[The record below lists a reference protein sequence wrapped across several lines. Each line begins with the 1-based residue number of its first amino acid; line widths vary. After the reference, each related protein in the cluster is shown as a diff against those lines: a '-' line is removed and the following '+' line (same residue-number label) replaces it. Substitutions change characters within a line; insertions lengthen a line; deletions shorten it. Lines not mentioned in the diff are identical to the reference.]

1 MKRHFTGA
9 CYRARKLV
17 LSGCATSEPPPEPT
31 GSLTATTPA
40 TGCTKQSGWAA
51 WS

>member
-1 MKRHFTGA
+1 VKRHVTGA
-9 CYRARKLV
+9 CYRARNLA
-17 LSGCATSEPPPEPT
+17 LSGCATSQPPAEPT